1 MGPIDIFLR
10 VSFIVRVRFKK
21 YKKRNIEKYYMKP
34 KQAKLNSICFN
45 SLALPV

>member
-21 YKKRNIEKYYMKP
+21 YKKRNIDM
-34 KQAKLNSICFN
+34 F
-45 SLALPV
+45 

>member
-21 YKKRNIEKYYMKP
+21 YKSEILK
-34 KQAKLNSICFN
+34 SIK
-45 SLALPV
+45 